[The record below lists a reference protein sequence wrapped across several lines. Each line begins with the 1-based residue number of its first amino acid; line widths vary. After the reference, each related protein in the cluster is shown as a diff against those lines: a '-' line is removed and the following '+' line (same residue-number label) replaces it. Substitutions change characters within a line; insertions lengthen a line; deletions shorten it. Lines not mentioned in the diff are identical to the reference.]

1 MKPSERDHMCVC
13 VGGGTGSKV
22 RGLCRGPCGKVSTRQ
37 MVREGEAS
45 RKVKSRLRAFQQT
58 PHDPMWFEEVS
69 GWWRVRAC
77 SR

>member
-1 MKPSERDHMCVC
+1 
-13 VGGGTGSKV
+13 
-22 RGLCRGPCGKVSTRQ
+22 

-77 SR
+77 RR